1 MNADNPPAKPPPI
14 LVCFAVKEEAQ
25 SFRLRAGGRP
35 QVRILLTGMG
45 GRNAE
50 RTVRRA
56 LSVEKPALVLT
67 SGFAGGLA
75 PDLPAGTVLFDAG
88 GNTELNAALAA
99 AGAQPGRFLWSARV
113 AAAASEKQALRLSTG
128 ADAVEMESQVI
139 ASLCREIGIPCATVR
154 IVLDPAGED
163 LPLDFNALM
172 DANME
177 MNYGKLTF
185 AVLKSPG
192 KIAALLRLQ
201 KASRAAAEKLAT
213 VLLQAIAAIPKPTV
227 RP

>member
-1 MNADNPPAKPPPI
+1 MNGDNPTAQPSPI

-25 SFRLRAGGRP
+25 SFRLRAEGLP

-50 RTVRRA
+50 RAMRRA
-56 LSVEKPALVLT
+56 LSFEKPALVLT

-75 PDLPAGTVLFDAG
+75 PDVPAGTVLFDAG
-88 GNTELNAALAA
+88 GNAELHAALTA
-99 AGAQPGRFLWSARV
+99 AGARPGRFHWSARV
-113 AAAASEKQALRLSTG
+113 ATAASEKQSLRLATG

-139 ASLCREIGIPCATVR
+139 ASVCRESRVPCATVR
-154 IVLDPAGED
+154 VVLDPAGED

-177 MNYGKLTF
+177 MNFGKLTF

-213 VLLQAIAAIPKPTV
+213 VLLQAIPAISKPTL

>member
-1 MNADNPPAKPPPI
+1 MNGDNPPANPSPI

-25 SFRLRAGGRP
+25 SFRLRAGGLP

-50 RTVRRA
+50 RAVRRA

-88 GNTELNAALAA
+88 GNTGLNAALAA
-99 AGAQPGRFLWSARV
+99 AGARPGRFLWSARV

-154 IVLDPAGED
+154 VVLDPAGED
-163 LPLDFNALM
+163 LPLDFNAFM

-213 VLLQAIAAIPKPTV
+213 VLLQAILAISKPTA
-227 RP
+227 RL